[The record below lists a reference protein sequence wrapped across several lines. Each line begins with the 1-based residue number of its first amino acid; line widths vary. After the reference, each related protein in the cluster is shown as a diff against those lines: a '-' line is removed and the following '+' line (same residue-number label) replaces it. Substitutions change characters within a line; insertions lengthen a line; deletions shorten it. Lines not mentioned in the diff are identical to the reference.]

1 MAASDISSSIS
12 SVAGAWIDASQGLSD
27 SVTAVGAALDEL
39 GWLFHK
45 EPARLP
51 KRLMYPVAHI
61 KYKMPKPGKGITFTQ
76 QFKGNRYPIGN
87 KTY

>member
-1 MAASDISSSIS
+1 MAASDTSSSIS
-12 SVAGAWIDASQGLSD
+12 SAASTWINAFKGLSD
-27 SVTAVGAALDEL
+27 SATSIASALEDL

-51 KRLMYPVAHI
+51 KRLMYLVAHI
-61 KYKMPKPGKGITFTQ
+61 KYKMPKPNKGITFTQ

-87 KTY
+87 KTC

>member
-1 MAASDISSSIS
+1 MAASDATNLISSTAS
-12 SVAGAWIDASQGLSD
+12 AWTNAYQGLSD
-27 SVTAVGAALDEL
+27 TATSFGAALDEL

-51 KRLMYPVAHI
+51 KRLMYPIAHI
-61 KYKMPKPGKGITFTQ
+61 KYKMPKPNKGITFTQ

-87 KTY
+87 KTC